1 MGDFFYL
8 SCMKPSLKKVIT
20 DYFKFIAPE
29 RNEGI
34 VVTYLG
40 LTNRWEIVLVCPE
53 NIYDYMRFERN
64 NRLLK
69 SIERKLK
76 TQMEGMFPYKF
87 DVIIIKG

>member
-1 MGDFFYL
+1 M
-8 SCMKPSLKKVIT
+8 VT
-20 DYFKFIAPE
+20 APE

-34 VVTYLG
+34 VVTYIE

-53 NIYDYMRFERN
+53 DIYYYMFERR

-87 DVIIIKG
+87 DVIITKE

>member
-8 SCMKPSLKKVIT
+8 SRMKPSLKKVIT

-29 RNEGI
+29 CNEGI
-34 VVTYLG
+34 VVTYLE

-53 NIYDYMRFERN
+53 DIYYYMFERR

-87 DVIIIKG
+87 DVIITKE

>member
-1 MGDFFYL
+1 
-8 SCMKPSLKKVIT
+8 MKPSLKKVIT

-34 VVTYLG
+34 VVTYLE

-53 NIYDYMRFERN
+53 DIYDYMFERR

-87 DVIIIKG
+87 DVIITKE

>member
-1 MGDFFYL
+1 
-8 SCMKPSLKKVIT
+8 MKPSLKKVIT

-34 VVTYLG
+34 VVTYLE

-53 NIYDYMRFERN
+53 DIYDYMFERR

-87 DVIIIKG
+87 DVLIIKE

>member
-1 MGDFFYL
+1 
-8 SCMKPSLKKVIT
+8 MKPSLKKVIT

-34 VVTYLG
+34 VVTYLE
-40 LTNRWEIVLVCPE
+40 LTKRWEIVLVCPE
-53 NIYDYMRFERN
+53 DIYDYMFERR

-87 DVIIIKG
+87 DVIITKE

>member
-1 MGDFFYL
+1 
-8 SCMKPSLKKVIT
+8 MKPSLKKVIT

-29 RNEGI
+29 SNEGI
-34 VVTYLG
+34 VVTYLE
-40 LTNRWEIVLVCPE
+40 LTNRWEIALVCPE
-53 NIYDYMRFERN
+53 DIYDYMFERR

-87 DVIIIKG
+87 DVIITKE

>member
-1 MGDFFYL
+1 
-8 SCMKPSLKKVIT
+8 MKPSLKKVIT

-34 VVTYLG
+34 VVTYIE

-53 NIYDYMRFERN
+53 DIYYYMFERR

-87 DVIIIKG
+87 DVIITKE

>member
-1 MGDFFYL
+1 
-8 SCMKPSLKKVIT
+8 MKPSLKKVIT

-34 VVTYLG
+34 VVTYLE

-53 NIYDYMRFERN
+53 DIYYYMFERR

-87 DVIIIKG
+87 DVIITKE